1 MNILFPF
8 VGDSIGGSH
17 ISTLEL
23 YLSLLDKDI
32 SAVIVLH
39 RGDGPLSQYLRNRN
53 ISFFILETSIL
64 AGTAPGK
71 ISIFIGILTNFF
83 RFGSFIKKNEIDIV
97 HGNDLRIN
105 LSWSLPAKIF
115 SKGFVWHQRTLL
127 STSKSWLLIN
137 YLCDYF
143 VAISDVVMQSSPK
156 NISSDKK
163 KIVYNPFNTTSLKDK
178 KAVRNY
184 IFKKYNIPDN
194 CFLLGCVGRIVDY
207 KNIDFLIKNIYDINR
222 KINKNICLIIVGTG
236 KEEYVDELKTYIRN
250 LDIGSYII
258 FTGFINNPSK
268 IVASLDL
275 LVASSIVDAFGRTI
289 VEAMLQNTLVLATRF
304 GGHVDI
310 INDNVNGVLYNPTIK
325 DDFISKISAIVDN
338 ENTKMLTDNAYQFA
352 KINFSSKQHLINILP
367 IYYNLLKS

>member
-1 MNILFPF
+1 
-8 VGDSIGGSH
+8 
-17 ISTLEL
+17 
-23 YLSLLDKDI
+23 
-32 SAVIVLH
+32 
-39 RGDGPLSQYLRNRN
+39 
-53 ISFFILETSIL
+53 
-64 AGTAPGK
+64 
-71 ISIFIGILTNFF
+71 
-83 RFGSFIKKNEIDIV
+83 
-97 HGNDLRIN
+97 
-105 LSWSLPAKIF
+105 
-115 SKGFVWHQRTLL
+115 
-127 STSKSWLLIN
+127 
-137 YLCDYF
+137 
-143 VAISDVVMQSSPK
+143 MQ
-156 NISSDKK
+156 
-163 KIVYNPFNTTSLKDK
+163 
-178 KAVRNY
+178 
-184 IFKKYNIPDN
+184 
-194 CFLLGCVGRIVDY
+194 
-207 KNIDFLIKNIYDINR
+207 NIDFLIKNIYDINR

>member
-1 MNILFPF
+1 
-8 VGDSIGGSH
+8 
-17 ISTLEL
+17 
-23 YLSLLDKDI
+23 
-32 SAVIVLH
+32 
-39 RGDGPLSQYLRNRN
+39 
-53 ISFFILETSIL
+53 
-64 AGTAPGK
+64 
-71 ISIFIGILTNFF
+71 
-83 RFGSFIKKNEIDIV
+83 
-97 HGNDLRIN
+97 
-105 LSWSLPAKIF
+105 
-115 SKGFVWHQRTLL
+115 
-127 STSKSWLLIN
+127 
-137 YLCDYF
+137 
-143 VAISDVVMQSSPK
+143 VMQSSPK